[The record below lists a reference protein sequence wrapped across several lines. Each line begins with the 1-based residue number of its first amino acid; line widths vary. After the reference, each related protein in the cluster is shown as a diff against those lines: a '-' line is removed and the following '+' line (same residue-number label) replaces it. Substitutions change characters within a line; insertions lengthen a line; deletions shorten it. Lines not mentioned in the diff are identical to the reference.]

1 MYDVPSSDGVVKV
14 VITEQTI
21 TEEKDPEL
29 YDKEDNLVNKEQT
42 SA

>member
-14 VITEQTI
+14 VITAETI
-21 TEEKDPEL
+21 NDEKEPEL
-29 YDKEDNLVNKEQT
+29 YDKDGNLVNKEQT